1 MGEIMDEVDQADELV
16 PSKHDEALVR
26 FVARQI
32 VNGKSEKE
40 IRQSLDQNRLF
51 SSRAPPAEWRT
62 LIRQAQ
68 QTADEI
74 KWMVVAKAEMEDVEH
89 QRLDS
94 FARRKRAMA
103 RLEAVIESAHE
114 QSDSVSKLNQVSF
127 MIAGLIKAQESM
139 DSFTGAK
146 EAAPQVQINIG
157 YDPQEQF
164 REVIQKEI
172 EIVDVEPIESN
183 NDDDEIDRDH
193 E

>member
-1 MGEIMDEVDQADELV
+1 
-16 PSKHDEALVR
+16 
-26 FVARQI
+26 
-32 VNGKSEKE
+32 
-40 IRQSLDQNRLF
+40 
-51 SSRAPPAEWRT
+51 
-62 LIRQAQ
+62 
-68 QTADEI
+68 
-74 KWMVVAKAEMEDVEH
+74 
-89 QRLDS
+89 
-94 FARRKRAMA
+94 MA

-172 EIVDVEPIESN
+172 EIVDVEPVE
-183 NDDDEIDRDH
+183 DDVVDRDG

>member
-1 MGEIMDEVDQADELV
+1 M
-16 PSKHDEALVR
+16 
-26 FVARQI
+26 
-32 VNGKSEKE
+32 
-40 IRQSLDQNRLF
+40 
-51 SSRAPPAEWRT
+51 
-62 LIRQAQ
+62 
-68 QTADEI
+68 
-74 KWMVVAKAEMEDVEH
+74 
-89 QRLDS
+89 
-94 FARRKRAMA
+94 
-103 RLEAVIESAHE
+103 
-114 QSDSVSKLNQVSF
+114 SKLNQVSF

>member
-1 MGEIMDEVDQADELV
+1 MDEVDQADELV